1 MASPGKNY
9 GRGAKAG
16 AISGVVLG
24 VILAVLYYIVFL
36 SLTDTIKSAIGGT
49 TLPSGVSI
57 DQVFALA
64 LTFLVVG
71 VVVGSIIIGV
81 ILGVVFAAVH
91 NMYMKGQSLAMRGL
105 VFGVIIWLI
114 GLGFNVS
121 NFYYGTA
128 YVAASVVIGLVASL
142 IYGYL
147 LGTLY
152 GRGGPKPVAPSA
164 PTM

>member
-9 GRGAKAG
+9 GRGATSG
-16 AISGVVLG
+16 AIAGVVLG
-24 VILAVLYYIVFL
+24 IILAVLYYIVFL
-36 SLTDTIKSAIGGT
+36 SLTSTIKSAIQGT
-49 TLPSGVSI
+49 TLPSGVTI
-57 DQVFALA
+57 DQVFILA
-64 LTFLVVG
+64 LTFLIVG
-71 VVVGSIIIGV
+71 VVLGSIIIGV

-114 GLGFNVS
+114 GLGFNVG

-128 YVAASVVIGLVASL
+128 YVVSSVVIGLVGSL
-142 IYGYL
+142 LYGYL

-152 GRGGPKPVAPSA
+152 GRGGTKPAAPAA